1 VEKKMIKLEEKK
13 EVEMIAISKSQP
25 EKEMKTV
32 IKLENLSKKFGDFYA
47 VSNVNL
53 EVFAG
58 ETIGLVGPNGAGKT
72 TTIKMIAK
80 LLRPSSGRILIENFQ
95 GELQDLSSNSK
106 NIVRRGFLIDVP
118 FFYKD
123 MTANQLLKYFGKS
136 QNYPRDKIN
145 KRIDDLL
152 ELFNL
157 SDWKHKKVKTFSK
170 GMRQKLGIIQSILVD
185 PQILVLDEPQTGL
198 DPKARI
204 EIRKFIKELQNQG
217 KSIFVA
223 SHMLHEIS
231 EVCDK
236 IALINHGKI
245 IAFDTIEN
253 LEKDLKTKEID
264 CKLLDPIPSENSESL
279 IRKLHE
285 KLEMYLDKDLDPDIS
300 KIPIKYDSD
309 KKTILFYYNGEKRA
323 RAEILEILITQFKSD
338 FSVVSYSRPKT
349 SQLERIY
356 SEMIKDESPKITL
369 NNGRYK

>member
-1 VEKKMIKLEEKK
+1 MIKLEEKK
-13 EVEMIAISKSQP
+13 EVEMIAISKSQT
-25 EKEMKTV
+25 KKQMKTI
-32 IKLENLSKKFGDFYA
+32 IKLENLSKKFGNFYA
-47 VSNVNL
+47 VNNINL

-80 LLRPSSGRILIENFQ
+80 LLRPSSGRILIENLQ
-95 GELQDLSSNSK
+95 GELQNLRSNSK

-145 KRIDDLL
+145 ERINELL

-185 PQILVLDEPQTGL
+185 PQIVILDEPQTGL

-253 LEKDLKTKEID
+253 LEKDLKTKEIY
-264 CKLLDPIPSENSESL
+264 CKLLDPIPPENRESL
-279 IRKLHE
+279 IRKLYE
-285 KLEMYLDKDLDPDIS
+285 KLEMYLEKDLDINIS
-300 KIPIKYDSD
+300 NIPITYDSD
-309 KKTILFYYNGEKRA
+309 KKTIIFYFNGKKRA
-323 RAEILEILITQFKSD
+323 RAEMLEILIMEFKSD
-338 FSVVSYSRPKT
+338 FSVVSFSRPKT
-349 SQLERIY
+349 SRLERIY
-356 SEMIKDESPKITL
+356 SEMIKDERPKITS
-369 NNGRYK
+369 NDGR

>member
-1 VEKKMIKLEEKK
+1 MITLEETK
-13 EVEMIAISKSQP
+13 EEEITTNSKSLP
-25 EKEMKTV
+25 KKEMKTI

-47 VSNVNL
+47 VSNINL
-53 EVFAG
+53 EVCAG

-80 LLRPSSGRILIENFQ
+80 LLRPSSGRILIENLQ
-95 GELQDLSSNSK
+95 GELQNLRSNSK

-145 KRIDDLL
+145 ERIDELL
-152 ELFNL
+152 ELFKL

-185 PQILVLDEPQTGL
+185 PQIVILDEPQTGL

-204 EIRKFIKELQNQG
+204 EIRTFIRELQNQG

-231 EVCDK
+231 EICDK

-264 CKLLDPIPSENSESL
+264 CKLLDPIPLENRESI
-279 IRKLHE
+279 IRKLYE
-285 KLEMYLDKDLDPDIS
+285 KLEMYLKKDLDPDIS
-300 KIPIKYDSD
+300 KIPIKYDSE
-309 KKTILFYYNGEKRA
+309 KKTIIFYYNGEKRV
-323 RAEILEILITQFKSD
+323 RAEILEILVTEFKSD
-338 FSVVSYSRPKT
+338 FSVISYSRPKT
-349 SQLERIY
+349 SRLERIY
-356 SEMIKDESPKITL
+356 SEMIKDERPKITS
-369 NNGRYK
+369 NDRRQK